1 MRCRRNRCC
10 ARSPF
15 RRRLAISTSTIDLK
29 RSPRTSWRARY
40 RQRVF
45 RTQPGDHDAVVLR
58 HSRIYIL
65 PTRRGLAV
73 FGMIAVMLLTSLN
86 YALSLGF
93 VATFLLAGLAAAAL
107 LHTFRNLA
115 GIELAPLAAGETFAG
130 GTLPF
135 TLAIAGSASARN
147 AITLAAG
154 GGLPVTVDVV
164 PDAAMPVT
172 LQVPAP
178 RRGRIALGR
187 VTLSSDFPV
196 GLWRGWA
203 YVHFPLAG
211 VVFPAPEAD
220 APPLPPGRHGE
231 DAQTDSRDGDA
242 DLSGLR
248 SYQPGD
254 PLQRVAWKAVAR
266 GVGWHT
272 KHFEGGGSLGPAEL
286 AWHGLPRT
294 LDADARIARL
304 AAWVLAA
311 ERVARPF
318 ALQLPGLALPAGQG
332 REHRRAALTALAM
345 LPDSSQ

>member
-1 MRCRRNRCC
+1 MSL
-10 ARSPF
+10 APF
-15 RRRLAISTSTIDLK
+15 VL
-29 RSPRTSWRARY
+29 ARY
-40 RQRVF
+40 RQRLL
-45 RTQPGDHDAVVLR
+45 RTEPGDHDAVVLR
-58 HSRIYIL
+58 HRRIYIL

-73 FGMIAVMLLTSLN
+73 FGVIALMLLTSLN

-93 VATFLLAGLAAAAL
+93 AATFLLAGFAAAAL

-135 TLAIAGSASARN
+135 MLAIAGSASARH
-147 AITLAAG
+147 AITVAAG
-154 GGLPVTVDVV
+154 GSAPVTVDVI
-164 PDAAMPVT
+164 PDAALPVT
-172 LQVPAP
+172 LEVPAP
-178 RRGRIALGR
+178 KRGRIALGR

-203 YVHFPLAG
+203 YIHFPLTG

-220 APPLPPGRHGE
+220 APPLPSGRDGE
-231 DAQTDSRDGDA
+231 DAQSESRDGDA

-254 PLQRVAWKAVAR
+254 PLQRVAWKAGAR
-266 GVGWHT
+266 GAGWHT
-272 KHFEGGGSLGPAEL
+272 KHFEGGGSNGPADL
-286 AWHGLPRT
+286 AWNALPRA

-304 AAWVLAA
+304 TAWVLAA

-318 ALQLPGLALPAGQG
+318 ALHLPGQALRAGQG
-332 REHRRAALTALAM
+332 REHRRVALTALAM
-345 LPDSSQ
+345 LPENVQ

>member
-1 MRCRRNRCC
+1 M
-10 ARSPF
+10 APSAF
-15 RRRLAISTSTIDLK
+15 GIDLN
-29 RSPRTSWRARY
+29 RPPRDSWRARY
-40 RQRVF
+40 RQRLF

-65 PTRRGLAV
+65 PTRRGMAV
-73 FGMIAVMLLTSLN
+73 FGMIAIMLLTSLN

-93 VATFLLAGLAAAAL
+93 AATFLLAGLAAAAL
-107 LHTFRNLA
+107 LHTFRNLS

-135 TLAIAGSASARN
+135 TLAIAGSASARH
-147 AITLAAG
+147 AITLSAG
-154 GGLPVTVDVV
+154 GSAPVTVDVV
-164 PDAAMPVT
+164 ADAAMPVT
-172 LQVPAP
+172 LEVPAP
-178 RRGRIALGR
+178 KRGRVALGR

-203 YVHFPLAG
+203 YIHFPLAG

-220 APPLPPGRHGE
+220 APPLPPGRQGAH
-231 DAQTDSRDGDA
+231 ALSAASDGDA
-242 DLSGLR
+242 DLAGLR

-266 GVGWHT
+266 GAGWHT
-272 KHFEGGGSLGPAEL
+272 KHFAGGGSQGPAQL
-286 AWHGLPRT
+286 AWNALPRT
-294 LDADARIARL
+294 LDAEARIARL

-311 ERVARPF
+311 ERVARRF
-318 ALQLPGLALPAGQG
+318 SLALPGSMLPAGQG

-345 LPDSSQ
+345 LPDANK